1 MVVAIITDDAQH
13 RAEDLL
19 LGVGGLTRYRFQA
32 EVRSSYRQAEWL
44 AQVGAHRAVAY
55 TISCNPAHD
64 RFYLDASFT
73 PASPLRVAAYQD
85 LLSDPAART
94 LAVDHNRGF
103 LAPAL
108 LDRFGNPVG
117 RLPHIA
123 LVTEDRSAWTRDG
136 HLRQAITDLL
146 DLAEA
151 GGARSITIEDLGF
164 SEMRSTG
171 REQHGSRRWVRKVV
185 SGMPTGEFSDRL
197 VAMASRRGIAVVGV
211 PAAHSSIWGRQHW
224 LAPLWA
230 QHQQVSGH
238 TATAVVLGRR
248 ALGHSARRRPPASPG
263 VTTSDRRIEAAGQPV
278 AVESYHVGSVGPAG
292 TGCQGQSKLRRRQ
305 GDHPRGARPETA
317 TACLAESRS
326 GRTARPDRVS
336 LMDTQQG
343 R

>member
-171 REQHGSRRWVRKVV
+171 REQYGSRRWFR
-185 SGMPTGEFSDRL
+185 SGLGDADR
-197 VAMASRRGIAVVGV
+197 
-211 PAAHSSIWGRQHW
+211 Q
-224 LAPLWA
+224 
-230 QHQQVSGH
+230 
-238 TATAVVLGRR
+238 VLGSIGGDGLQAGHCGGWSPRR
-248 ALGHSARRRPPASPG
+248 LLLDLGQAALAGSPLGPAS
-263 VTTSDRRIEAAGQPV
+263 AGIR
-278 AVESYHVGSVGPAG
+278 AHGRG
-292 TGCQGQSKLRRRQ
+292 
-305 GDHPRGARPETA
+305 RGAR
-317 TACLAESRS
+317 
-326 GRTARPDRVS
+326 
-336 LMDTQQG
+336 
-343 R
+343 